1 MLLLQWAGFGFGDL
15 LSQLDTLGFF
25 SFILPFMLVFAF
37 SYAILGNITVFK
49 GNKGSAAIIAFA
61 LGMLSLQF
69 NVVPA
74 FFATIFPHFG
84 IGLSVLLVG
93 LILAGVFIGDE
104 DAYKWIFFGL
114 GAIIFLVIVIS
125 SFSEYNIQYGF
136 WENYGAML
144 IIGLLIIAGIVAVIL
159 GSKSPKESSKTG

>member
-49 GNKGSAAIIAFA
+49 SNKGAAAIIAFA

-93 LILAGVFIGDE
+93 LILAGVFIEDL
-104 DAYKWIFFGL
+104 DAYKWIFFGIGFL
-114 GAIIFLVIVIS
+114 IFLVIVIS
-125 SFSEYNIQYGF
+125 SFSEYNVQYGF
-136 WENYGAML
+136 WENYGAMVILGIL
-144 IIGLLIIAGIVAVIL
+144 IIGGIVAVIL
-159 GSKSPKESSKTG
+159 GSKTSSSKSG

>member
-1 MLLLQWAGFGFGDL
+1 MLLLQFAGFGFGDL
-15 LSQLDTLGFF
+15 LAQLDTLGFF

-37 SYAILGNITVFK
+37 SYAILGNIKVFTN
-49 GNKGSAAIIAFA
+49 NKGAAAIIAFA

-93 LILAGVFIGDE
+93 LILAGVFIGDL

-125 SFSEYNIQYGF
+125 SFSEYNVQYGF
-136 WENYGAML
+136 WENYGAMVIL
-144 IIGLLIIAGIVAVIL
+144 GILIIAGIVAVLL
-159 GSKSPKESSKTG
+159 GSKSSKP